1 MLVRSGRSVGR
12 RETRGKPEFI
22 GPHGALRRAQSRRRV
37 AKALPCR
44 YKYRRGRPLDP
55 AAYRRAGAVAIVGV
69 RADCRSP
76 TRERHVPR
84 CVILLGFA
92 FLVGPGP
99 VTGWAQPPAAPA
111 AETIPDHVRQLQTC
125 REGILDP
132 QIRPDDRRRWAD
144 LLLSYDSTQAN
155 ALVVELLSLSSRPDV
170 QGALCTALGVRS
182 RGTPDRLDAS
192 FVDPL
197 LTLLGAETEELRA
210 AAAQALAEFP
220 GTGVPQRLGALAS
233 RADAPMP
240 KRLAAIDAMAPNTHR
255 REVVEQLI
263 ELLGLDV
270 PEITDRVAAAL
281 EPIAPRSFGGG
292 VQDWRSWWKD
302 ESELGEE
309 AWLAEQLRIYRD
321 RARRLGGELHGV
333 RSDAERDQAAVTAR
347 VREFQRELFRPLN
360 SELRDAKLVE
370 WIDDP
375 LPVVKLA
382 ALGIVKSRIADEGK
396 RPEGD
401 VPAALLRLLK
411 HDSAAV
417 RREALQ
423 ILQNLS
429 DPSVVE
435 GVLARVGE
443 EKDATTRQA
452 LFQALGKLGTP
463 AAVPALVREIAS
475 TASSPDCVR
484 EAALALSQIA
494 AKPESKDSLRE
505 ATSTLAER
513 SRSLPADPP
522 ALRAALLTA
531 MAGIGD
537 PSFTPDFVA
546 AVEADDAVIL
556 PAALRGLKAVGDSS
570 KLPRI
575 RTLMA
580 HADPRVRLAAIEAAG
595 QLGRE
600 DADVEALLSRL
611 NPAVESNDSAR
622 EAAWRGFRQL
632 VGKRAIPDRIRAAE
646 RLREMP
652 DLSVKYLDELAGIL
666 ATSGDH
672 AAELDAV
679 RDRLA
684 TTLVA
689 AGKDGEAVPHLRAL
703 YEMRLTRAD
712 GAAQATG
719 LRWLESVLRSPNP
732 QGAAE
737 VVVRLGEATGAEPVK
752 VEIIRT
758 VAQYLEIPAAV
769 ADADRSRKLLAEL
782 RTVPSDLLGDPWTQ
796 LLQRFAAQL
805 EPKERPAAP
814 PSSP

>member
-1 MLVRSGRSVGR
+1 M
-12 RETRGKPEFI
+12 
-22 GPHGALRRAQSRRRV
+22 
-37 AKALPCR
+37 
-44 YKYRRGRPLDP
+44 
-55 AAYRRAGAVAIVGV
+55 
-69 RADCRSP
+69 
-76 TRERHVPR
+76 PR

-92 FLVGPGP
+92 CLVGPGP
-99 VTGWAQPPAAPA
+99 ATNRAQPPAAPA
-111 AETIPDHVRQLQTC
+111 AETIPDHGRQLQTC
-125 REGILDP
+125 REGILDA

-144 LLLSYDSTQAN
+144 LLLSYDSPQAD

-170 QGALCTALGVRS
+170 QGALCAALGTRL
-182 RGTPDRLDAS
+182 RGAPDRLEAS
-192 FVDPL
+192 FMDPL
-197 LTLLGAETEELRA
+197 LGLLGAETEELRA
-210 AAAQALAEFP
+210 AAAKALAEFP
-220 GTGVPQRLGALAS
+220 GTDVPQRLGALAS
-233 RADAPMP
+233 RADASMP

-270 PEITDRVAAAL
+270 AEITDRVAAAL
-281 EPIAPRSFGGG
+281 EPIVPRSFGGD
-292 VQDWRSWWKD
+292 VQDWRAWWKD
-302 ESELGEE
+302 ESGLSEE
-309 AWLAEQLRIYRD
+309 VWLAEQLRIYRD

-360 SELRDAKLVE
+360 SEQRDAKLVE

-375 LPVVKLA
+375 LPVVRLA

-463 AAVPALVREIAS
+463 AAVPALTREIAS

-513 SRSLPADPP
+513 YRSLPADPP

-537 PSFTPDFVA
+537 PSFTSDFVA
-546 AVEADDAVIL
+546 AVEVDDAVIL
-556 PAALRGLKAVGDSS
+556 PAALRGLRAVGDSS

-595 QLGRE
+595 HLGRE

-622 EAAWRGFRQL
+622 DAAWRGFRQL

-689 AGKDGEAVPHLRAL
+689 AGKDAEAVPHLRAL

-719 LRWLESVLRSPNP
+719 LRWLESALRSSNP
-732 QGAAE
+732 QGTAE
-737 VVVRLGEATGAEPVK
+737 VIVRLGEATGAEPVK
-752 VEIIRT
+752 AEIIRT
-758 VAQYLEIPAAV
+758 VAQYLETPAAV

-814 PSSP
+814 PGSP

>member
-1 MLVRSGRSVGR
+1 MPRLVIFMG
-12 RETRGKPEFI
+12 F
-22 GPHGALRRAQSRRRV
+22 
-37 AKALPCR
+37 
-44 YKYRRGRPLDP
+44 
-55 AAYRRAGAVAIVGV
+55 AA
-69 RADCRSP
+69 
-76 TRERHVPR
+76 
-84 CVILLGFA
+84 LLGSSPA
-92 FLVGPGP
+92 
-99 VTGWAQPPAAPA
+99 TDRAQPPAAPA
-111 AETIPDHVRQLQTC
+111 AETIPDHARQLQTC

-144 LLLSYDSTQAN
+144 LLLSYDSPQAD
-155 ALVVELLSLSSRPDV
+155 ALIVELLTLSTRPDV
-170 QGALCTALGVRS
+170 QGTVCAALGTRS
-182 RGTPDRLDAS
+182 RGAPDRLDAS

-197 LTLLGAETEELRA
+197 LGLLGAETEELRA

-220 GTGVPQRLGALAS
+220 GTDVPQRLGALAS
-233 RADAPMP
+233 RAEAPMP

-255 REVVEQLI
+255 REVVGQLI

-270 PEITDRVAAAL
+270 PEITVRVAAAL
-281 EPIAPRSFGGG
+281 EPIAPRSFGGD
-292 VQDWRSWWKD
+292 VQDWRAWWKD
-302 ESELGEE
+302 ESGLSEE
-309 AWLAEQLRIYRD
+309 VWLAEQLRIYRD

-347 VREFQRELFRPLN
+347 VREFQRELFRPLS
-360 SELRDAKLVE
+360 SEQRDVKLVE

-463 AAVPALVREIAS
+463 AAVPALTREIAS

-505 ATSTLAER
+505 ATSTLPER
-513 SRSLPADPP
+513 YRSLPADPP

-556 PAALRGLKAVGDSS
+556 PAALRGLRAVGDSS

-611 NPAVESNDSAR
+611 NPSVESNDSAR
-622 EAAWRGFRQL
+622 DAAWRGFRQL

-712 GAAQATG
+712 GAAQAAG
-719 LRWLESVLRSPNP
+719 LRWLESALRSPNP

-737 VVVRLGEATGAEPVK
+737 VIVRLGEATGAEPVK
-752 VEIIRT
+752 AEIIRT
-758 VAQYLEIPAAV
+758 VAQYLETPAAV

-814 PSSP
+814 TSSP